1 MCDDAW
7 GIEDAHVAC
16 RSALQYKYTFLRVA
30 ENTTNIPRMMGYLG
44 AEAAVMYG
52 TVPDDFLLDNVQCGG
67 GEESLLHCR

>member
-1 MCDDAW
+1 MLMWLAGW
-7 GIEDAHVAC
+7 
-16 RSALQYKYTFLRVA
+16 QYTLFREADILEYTP
-30 ENTTNIPRMMGYLG
+30 NIPRMMGYLG

>member
-1 MCDDAW
+1 MRPNQFHRPHLTVQGQPVCDDHW

-16 RSALQYKYTFLRVA
+16 
-30 ENTTNIPRMMGYLG
+30 RMMGYLG

-52 TVPDDFLLDNVQCGG
+52 TVPDDFLMDDVQCGG